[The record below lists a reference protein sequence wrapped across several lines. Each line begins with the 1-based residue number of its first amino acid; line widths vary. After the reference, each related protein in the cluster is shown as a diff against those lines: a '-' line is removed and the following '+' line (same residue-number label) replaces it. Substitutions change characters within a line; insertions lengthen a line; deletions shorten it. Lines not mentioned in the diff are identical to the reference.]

1 MIKQPIKIPI
11 RRPSKSAVYGTA
23 GRAAR
28 DPRDMMALSIP
39 RREPLGWSKFRY
51 EHDFRH
57 KASDEPGEHTAV
69 RTTIPRQRYVFLI
82 PGFFHHVT
90 LGNCRPAS
98 SKVSEPIVNS
108 IKGVSRMANAS
119 LRPS

>member
-1 MIKQPIKIPI
+1 MVEVFLPGFEGLETVHHRSIITI
-11 RRPSKSAVYGTA
+11 RGLFR
-23 GRAAR
+23 
-28 DPRDMMALSIP
+28 
-39 RREPLGWSKFRY
+39 FRY

-82 PGFFHHVT
+82 PGFFHQVT